1 MSLDPQDERQVLE
14 GQIIMVE
21 SENCKLRNA
30 LYDAAASFLIIC
42 QQAERIED
50 SDDASEIRHLASS
63 SHQSAIEAIESPREV
78 FAQRIAQLERE
89 NAALRGALDA
99 ATTSLCAIS
108 QHYREKVEKLER
120 ENAALREDNLKAHQ
134 IACAAGL
141 ERDRLR
147 DELAALRHSEENLAA
162 TVRGL
167 EFELEKAEKATAMLR
182 GTVEALGDAND
193 RLTIEISGLRKAALA
208 LINEIDEKAFYRD
221 ALQKGEILYEHVGP
235 LRAALDAAR
244 AKEGGAT

>member
-1 MSLDPQDERQVLE
+1 VLE

-167 EFELEKAEKATAMLR
+167 EFELEKAEKTAALLR

-193 RLTIEISGLRKAALA
+193 RLTIEISGLRK
-208 LINEIDEKAFYRD
+208 EVRRE
-221 ALQKGEILYEHVGP
+221 
-235 LRAALDAAR
+235 
-244 AKEGGAT
+244 